1 MKKFLTS
8 FALVVLMLAMLI
20 PAAYASGID
29 SVSSAPLVYTSAGI
43 SCNVG
48 DTAVISVTAT
58 ATDGGTLSYQWY
70 RSLDGTNSNGTMIV
84 TATGSNYYADTT
96 TAGTNYY
103 FCVVTSSTAYGNCAV
118 ISAPISV
125 TVQQAQA
132 PVIQGIGVLTLPN
145 KTTYTE
151 GDTLEPAGLSVRVW
165 TDQGTYDVTG
175 GLECSPA
182 NLDIAGTQT
191 ITVRYEGKVC
201 TFTVTVE
208 AAKEVVQSISI
219 ASLPTKT
226 TYTVGDTL
234 DSTGLTVRVV
244 TNKQVV
250 DISDGFSYTPKV
262 LTGEGTQQ
270 IKVIYNG
277 VNCTFN
283 VTVEPKSTPSPSPSP
298 TPTASPS
305 PSVSPSVSPSPT
317 SNVINHQSHQSSA
330 GSAVLQIVLVLALL
344 GLVGVGAYVYTVQ
357 RKAKSNPK
365 DNAPDDDNDNDDN
378 SKWRY

>member
-8 FALVVLMLAMLI
+8 FALVVLLLIMLI
-20 PAAYASGID
+20 PVACASGLD

-43 SCNVG
+43 SCNLN
-48 DTAVISVTAT
+48 DTAVISVTAQS
-58 ATDGGTLSYQWY
+58 TDGGTLSYQWY

-84 TATGSNYYADTT
+84 TATGSNYYADTS
-96 TAGTNYY
+96 AVGTNYY

-125 TVQQAQA
+125 TVQQVQE

-151 GDTLEPAGLSVRVW
+151 GDRLEPDGLSVRVW

-182 NLDIAGTQT
+182 NLDTAGTQT
-191 ITVRYEGKVC
+191 ITVRYEGKTC
-201 TFTVTVE
+201 KFDVTVE
-208 AAKEVVQSISI
+208 AAKEVVQSISV

-234 DSTGLTVRVV
+234 DSTGLTVRVM
-244 TNKQVV
+244 TNKQIV
-250 DISDGFSYTPKV
+250 DISDGFSCTPKV
-262 LTGEGTQQ
+262 LTTEGTQQ

-277 VNCTFN
+277 VNCTFD
-283 VTVEPKSTPSPSPSP
+283 VTVNPKSTPSPSPSPTP

-357 RKAKSNPK
+357 RKGKSKPK
-365 DNAPDDDNDNDDN
+365 DDDEDDTDD
-378 SKWRY
+378 SQWRY